1 MNRIKCLLILIVL
14 SFSVNAQKVLNRLD
28 ENLTF
33 EDILFYSFETS
44 LDQWEDHWNVKNG
57 DFKIDSNIFYEGKRS
72 LSCIVNGG
80 NERIQYFIPANNIK
94 GDSLYF
100 GGWIKYEAVKD
111 CDITMSLY
119 YSDTLAFDHHPSVGL
134 NAITGS
140 AEWEFYSNK
149 VKYLPSKY
157 LIIDLQI
164 QGDRGQVWFDNL
176 VIEVDGVP
184 ISNKVRITYSKLS
197 SEVNCKHSGVKINTS
212 LSKKQLLNLESL
224 CKIWGFLK
232 YYHPIIAEGEI
243 DWDQELFKYIPLCID
258 ADRKE
263 LNNIFIQWINSIGDV
278 STFSSVS
285 SQGDHLVQLKPDWK
299 WLKNSQFTDEL
310 QQRITELIY
319 DIKREERNK
328 YVSFNVYAENLSFS
342 NENYFPEANLV
353 EDIGFR
359 VLALF
364 RFWNAIQYC
373 YPYRNLIDLN
383 WHTVLHDFL
392 PRIMKANSDMEIQ
405 FVLMELA
412 STLNDS
418 HAAVSFNGYPL
429 IYTSSLYPSN
439 IIPANVVLQK
449 RQAVV
454 RSFNNETWEKATL
467 KVGDIIK
474 KVNGI
479 KIDRIIKEKSNYF
492 SFSTPEYALNRIYPL
507 LTSLTN
513 PIQLT
518 VLRNGQKL
526 KLDIDIN
533 SFDKN
538 YKPFLKTAGEG
549 FKFVSDSI
557 AYIYL
562 AELSKDNIPT
572 IYDKIKHTKGLI
584 IDIRCY
590 PKDTVRNVLSDYLF
604 PNPRLFA
611 KETRLEIKNP
621 GTFTFQKEYVVGKNN
636 LDYYKG
642 KVIVLVDNNTI
653 SQSEFIAMALKQLPN
668 SIIIGSRTAGANG
681 SITFLPLPGNMDMIF
696 TGNGIFYPNGEVMQ
710 RKGVLLDKTILIP
723 KKMEGNDGDYLLLEA
738 ISLIK

>member
-1 MNRIKCLLILIVL
+1 MIVL

-80 NERIQYFIPANNIK
+80 NERIQYFIPVNNIK

-134 NAITGS
+134 KAITGS

-184 ISNKVRITYSKLS
+184 ISNKVRITYSKLA

-319 DIKREERNK
+319 DIEREDRNK

-373 YPYRNLIDLN
+373 YPYRSLIDLN

-392 PRIMKANSDMEIQ
+392 PRIMKANSEMDIQ

-429 IYTSSLYPSN
+429 IYTSLLYPSN

-538 YKPFLKTAGEG
+538 YKPPLKTAGEG

-562 AELSKDNIPT
+562 AELSKDDIPT

-681 SITFLPLPGNMDMIF
+681 SITFLPLPGNMEMIF

-723 KKMEGNDGDYLLLEA
+723 KKMEGNDSDYLLLEA